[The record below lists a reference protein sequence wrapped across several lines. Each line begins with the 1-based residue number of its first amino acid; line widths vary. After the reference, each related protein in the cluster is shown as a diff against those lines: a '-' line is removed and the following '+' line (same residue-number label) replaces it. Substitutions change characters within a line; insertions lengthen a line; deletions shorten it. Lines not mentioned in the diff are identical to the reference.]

1 MICIRTQDDE
11 GTGELGKNIADQ
23 LVPPATLLL
32 IGELGAGKTVL
43 ARGIFAGLG
52 VDPSLV
58 RSPTFSLVHEYP
70 SPGGTVFHIDLYRLD
85 KPSDFASLPFEE
97 ILSQHTVAVV
107 EWADKLPFFV
117 GGSFRIE
124 MQAGEDSHRFW
135 IDPGI
140 PGISEFAS
148 ALAARES
155 KAGKGQSRLSLF

>member
-1 MICIRTQDDE
+1 MSTRH
-11 GTGELGKNIADQ
+11 
-23 LVPPATLLL
+23 PAAPFFTSTCT
-32 IGELGAGKTVL
+32 A
-43 ARGIFAGLG
+43 
-52 VDPSLV
+52 
-58 RSPTFSLVHEYP
+58 
-70 SPGGTVFHIDLYRLD
+70 LD

-97 ILSQHTVAVV
+97 ILSQHTIAVV

-117 GGSFRIE
+117 AGSFRIE

-155 KAGKGQSRLSLF
+155 KAGKGQSRLSLI